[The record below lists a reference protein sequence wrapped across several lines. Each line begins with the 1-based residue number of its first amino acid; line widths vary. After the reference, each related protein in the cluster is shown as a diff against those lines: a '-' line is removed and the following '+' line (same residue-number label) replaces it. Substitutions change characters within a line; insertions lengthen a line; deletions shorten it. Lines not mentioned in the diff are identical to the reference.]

1 MLVRLMGGL
10 GNQMFIY
17 AFAKAMSLKGYPILL
32 DATHFKNDLHG
43 DAFEKEDSVKVGHI
57 KTEGGGARSAT
68 S

>member
-32 DATHFKNDLHG
+32 DATYLKNDLHE
-43 DAFEKEDSVKVGHI
+43 DAFKNKDSVEVGHI
-57 KTEGGGARSAT
+57 KRGGGKT
-68 S
+68 YDFLN